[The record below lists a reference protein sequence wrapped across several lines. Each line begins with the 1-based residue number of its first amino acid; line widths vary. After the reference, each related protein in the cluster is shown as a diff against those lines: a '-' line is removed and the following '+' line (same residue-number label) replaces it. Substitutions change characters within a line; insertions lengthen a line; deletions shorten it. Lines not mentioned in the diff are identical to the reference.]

1 MTSALNNLFFLTKD
15 PPVPTHH
22 RAQIGL
28 SNLVPFPLQKIFT
41 PLPNI
46 FWTLLSKMWPILYE
60 KCPILTNHISYWSK
74 DFLRGK
80 KTVLYFMGTFHISQI
95 GTSVGDFSILSYFP
109 RTFHI
114 SFIWNLVSGIPSI
127 SWEFYLSLI
136 FHGKFWY
143 FFHWKFGRHLIFLK
157 IAFLSDWT

>member
-22 RAQIGL
+22 RAQIDL

-60 KCPILTNHISYWSK
+60 KCPILTNHISYQSIFFRRKNLFYISWELFT
-74 DFLRGK
+74 FLKLGRRWEIS
-80 KTVLYFMGTFHISQI
+80 LFCHISPELFI
-95 GTSVGDFSILSYFP
+95 FLSFGIWCREYLPF
-109 RTFHI
+109 RGNFTWVWFFMESFDI
-114 SFIWNLVSGIPSI
+114 SFIGSLEGI
-127 SWEFYLSLI
+127 
-136 FHGKFWY
+136 
-143 FFHWKFGRHLIFLK
+143 
-157 IAFLSDWT
+157 

>member
-22 RAQIGL
+22 RAQIDL

-74 DFLRGK
+74 DFLRRK
-80 KTVLYFMGTFHISQI
+80 NCF
-95 GTSVGDFSILSYFP
+95 
-109 RTFHI
+109 
-114 SFIWNLVSGIPSI
+114 
-127 SWEFYLSLI
+127 I
-136 FHGKFWY
+136 FHGNFSHFSNWDVGGRFLYFVIFPQNFSY
-143 FFHWKFGRHLIFLK
+143 FFHLEFGVGNTFHFVGILLESDFSWKVLIFLSLEVWK
-157 IAFLSDWT
+157 AFNIS